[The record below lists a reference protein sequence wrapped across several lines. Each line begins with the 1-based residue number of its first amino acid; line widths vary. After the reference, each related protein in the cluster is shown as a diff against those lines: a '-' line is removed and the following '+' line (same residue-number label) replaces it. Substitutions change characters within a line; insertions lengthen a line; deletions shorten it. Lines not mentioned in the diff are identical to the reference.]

1 MISTTCVLF
10 IDDDVLSL
18 QLMSRISDL
27 LGFEAIISTSAQRGL
42 EMAARQMP
50 ALIIVDM
57 QMDEM
62 NGVEFVRQVR
72 GLPKLARLPVL
83 LCSAG
88 MSPNDQDQ
96 ARQAGADGFLMKPV
110 GLNMLQETVQ
120 KYAGAV

>member
-1 MISTTCVLF
+1 
-10 IDDDVLSL
+10 
-18 QLMSRISDL
+18 
-27 LGFEAIISTSAQRGL
+27 
-42 EMAARQMP
+42 MP